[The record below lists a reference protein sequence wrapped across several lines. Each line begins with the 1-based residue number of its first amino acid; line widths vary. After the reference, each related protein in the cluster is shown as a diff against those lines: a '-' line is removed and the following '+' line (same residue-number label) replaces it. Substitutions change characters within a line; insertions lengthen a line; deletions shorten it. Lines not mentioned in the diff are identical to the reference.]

1 MSSPMQFS
9 SNTVLVTGGGSGIGL
24 SLARRFLQA
33 GSDVIICGRREEK
46 LRAAQQ
52 RHPGLHVRA
61 CDVADPSQR
70 IALAEWITREFPGL
84 NVLVNNAGIQRYPR
98 LQQRE
103 DWAQTDEEIA
113 INFAAPVHLTMLL
126 VSHLLQQ
133 ERPAILNVTSGLSFV
148 PLSHAPIYS
157 ATKAAMHSFTL
168 SLRHQLAG
176 TALHVIEVV
185 PPAVDTDL
193 GGPGLHTF
201 GVPID
206 EFLDAVVPRI
216 EAGDDE
222 VAYGFAQQS
231 SHASREE
238 LDQIFVR
245 MNTRA

>member
-52 RHPGLHVRA
+52 SHPGLHVRA

-70 IALAEWITREFPGL
+70 IALAEWITREFPRL

-126 VSHLLQQ
+126 GPD
-133 ERPAILNVTSGLSFV
+133 RRV
-148 PLSHAPIYS
+148 P
-157 ATKAAMHSFTL
+157 
-168 SLRHQLAG
+168 
-176 TALHVIEVV
+176 
-185 PPAVDTDL
+185 
-193 GGPGLHTF
+193 
-201 GVPID
+201 
-206 EFLDAVVPRI
+206 
-216 EAGDDE
+216 
-222 VAYGFAQQS
+222 
-231 SHASREE
+231 
-238 LDQIFVR
+238 
-245 MNTRA
+245 